1 MKELKKSASLPS
13 LWNESVN
20 KKLLFKI
27 NELSFIIFILYFI
40 THVSPSFRF
49 PSPFYDFIYESI
61 HNTIIYS
68 NHIVNHKRDP
78 CISHSPIPFSFCVFL
93 FVLFF
98 LVCNSYIWIQ
108 KKSFSLLFRN
118 LLFLLIISSHLILVL
133 LYLLHIINRNG
144 YSSTRPFYSIE

>member
-1 MKELKKSASLPS
+1 MKWISKQEIIIQNQWIILYSFYSLFYNSCKSFISPS
-13 LWNESVN
+13 L
-20 KKLLFKI
+20 
-27 NELSFIIFILYFI
+27 SF
-40 THVSPSFRF
+40 
-49 PSPFYDFIYESI
+49 FYDFIYESI
-61 HNTIIYS
+61 YNTITYS
-68 NHIVNHKRDP
+68 NHIVYHKRDP
-78 CISHSPIPFSFCVFL
+78 YISHSPIPFSFCVFL